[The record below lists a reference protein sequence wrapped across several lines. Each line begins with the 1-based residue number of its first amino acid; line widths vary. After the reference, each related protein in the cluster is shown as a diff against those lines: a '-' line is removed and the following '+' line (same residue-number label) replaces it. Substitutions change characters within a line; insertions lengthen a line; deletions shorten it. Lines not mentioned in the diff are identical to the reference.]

1 MSEENELPSNM
12 QSLIEHVGIWHPEDT
27 SEEFPSDEIALI
39 YGRRDQGLCMLC
51 ESPLGE
57 DSIFC
62 INAMGIQ
69 LMFCS
74 PMCMQD
80 MSTMQW
86 LMEMY
91 DDIVDKVKFRN
102 RDVPERDEPGGDPT
116 DPREE

>member
-1 MSEENELPSNM
+1 
-12 QSLIEHVGIWHPEDT
+12 
-27 SEEFPSDEIALI
+27 
-39 YGRRDQGLCMLC
+39 
-51 ESPLGE
+51 
-57 DSIFC
+57 
-62 INAMGIQ
+62 
-69 LMFCS
+69 
-74 PMCMQD
+74 